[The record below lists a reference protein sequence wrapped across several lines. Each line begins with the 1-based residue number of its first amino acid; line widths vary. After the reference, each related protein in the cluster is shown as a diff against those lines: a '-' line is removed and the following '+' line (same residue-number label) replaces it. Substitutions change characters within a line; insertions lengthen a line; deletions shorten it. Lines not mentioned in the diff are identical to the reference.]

1 MQDSLTQIMETIW
14 EFLPN
19 LLGALAI
26 LIGGWLVARILGAL
40 VRGAL
45 KRTNVDNRLAGWV
58 APDAKEPFATERMAG
73 KLVYYLVMLFV
84 LVAFFEAL
92 NLDLITQPLNA
103 LLTEVG
109 RFAPRLLG
117 ALGLLI
123 LAWILAT
130 VLRRL
135 VAGALTA
142 TRLDERLGE
151 MGPDERRGEMD
162 TDADMDAP
170 GGTGPETDKG
180 MSLSHSLAEAVYW
193 LVFLLF
199 LPAILSTL
207 AIEGLLAPVQEMAT
221 QVLAFLPN
229 LFAALVILGVGW
241 FVARLV
247 SRIVANL
254 LAAAGTD
261 SLMEEGMGGR
271 SLSDL
276 IGIVVYVLI
285 LIPVVIASLN
295 ALQMEAITT
304 PASAMLE
311 NMLAAIPGIFAAALI
326 LIIAFMVGRLVS
338 GLVANILEG
347 AGFNELPARL
357 GLKTVSGPGG
367 RSPSEVVGFLVLLGI
382 MVFAAIEASSMMG
395 FATLADI
402 LGRFIVFA
410 GQVALGLVVFVIGLW
425 IANMAATAIRSSA
438 ARGAPFMAVVARVS
452 ILALAG
458 AMGLREMGVGEQIIE
473 LAFGLL
479 LGAVAV
485 AAALAFGLGARE
497 TAGEQVKEW
506 LSRRES
512 ATGGGKRTGGGR
524 TGGGQTGGGQTGGGQ
539 TAGGPPAR

>member
-14 EFLPN
+14 QFLPN

-40 VRGAL
+40 TRGAL
-45 KRTNVDNRLAGWV
+45 KRTDFDNRLAGWV
-58 APDAKEPFATERMAG
+58 APDAKEPFATERIAG

-135 VAGALTA
+135 VAGALSA

-151 MGPDERRGEMD
+151 MGPEAGED
-162 TDADMDAP
+162 TPEEA
-170 GGTGPETDKG
+170 GPETGKG
-180 MSLSHSLAEAVYW
+180 MSLSQSLAEAVYW

-207 AIEGLLAPVQEMAT
+207 AIEGLLAPVQDMAS
-221 QVLAFLPN
+221 QVLAFVPN
-229 LFAALVILGVGW
+229 LFAGLVILGVGW

-295 ALQMEAITT
+295 ALEMEAITT

-326 LIIAFMVGRLVS
+326 LIIAYMVGRLVS
-338 GLVANILEG
+338 GLVASILEG
-347 AGFNELPARL
+347 AGFNDLPARL
-357 GLKTVSGPGG
+357 GLKAVSGPGG

-410 GQVALGLVVFVIGLW
+410 GQVALGLVVLVIGLW
-425 IANMAATAIRSSA
+425 LANMAATAIRSSA
-438 ARGAPFMAVVARVS
+438 ARGARLMAVVARVS

-506 LSRRES
+506 LSRKEM
-512 ATGGGKRTGGGR
+512 ATS
-524 TGGGQTGGGQTGGGQ
+524 GGQTAGGKETGSGGQTAGDKQTGGGGQ
-539 TAGGPPAR
+539 TAGGSPTR